1 MSYPAT
7 VFRVMI
13 ASPGDVNEER
23 KLAREIIFRWNSIHS
38 EDKQMVLLPL
48 GWEYDSYPLMG
59 DHPQGILNKEL
70 LEKADILVGIFYA
83 KLGTPTKE
91 YDSGSVEEIERH
103 IESGKPVML
112 YFSEADI
119 KRGFDQD
126 QLNKLEEFK
135 KSSQDQGLYHSFKDI
150 DDFKEKFSSHLQM
163 LVNNE
168 DYFEDERKLTD
179 IGELNLSNIFGS
191 TEEDKLREEA
201 VTLLKES
208 IENGEGHFTKHDDL
222 SGWLTIQV
230 RDKNLVETRDQREV
244 AKWKKAIE
252 ELELQDMIE
261 DVKYNGYRYN
271 ILETGYE
278 YYEQLGK

>member
-1 MSYPAT
+1 
-7 VFRVMI
+7 
-13 ASPGDVNEER
+13 
-23 KLAREIIFRWNSIHS
+23 
-38 EDKQMVLLPL
+38 MVLLPL